1 MVLFFSFTSKSVK
14 HRKQTSWEV
23 EPGGVWYLTLPPGLP
38 CTAGPEY
45 YAKEALIDHCTVA
58 IVQSIK
64 AASFCLRT
72 ELKEHLPSI
81 WETLS
86 LISEG
91 NTDIDTDIDR

>member
-1 MVLFFSFTSKSVK
+1 M
-14 HRKQTSWEV
+14 
-23 EPGGVWYLTLPPGLP
+23 
-38 CTAGPEY
+38 
-45 YAKEALIDHCTVA
+45 DHCTVA